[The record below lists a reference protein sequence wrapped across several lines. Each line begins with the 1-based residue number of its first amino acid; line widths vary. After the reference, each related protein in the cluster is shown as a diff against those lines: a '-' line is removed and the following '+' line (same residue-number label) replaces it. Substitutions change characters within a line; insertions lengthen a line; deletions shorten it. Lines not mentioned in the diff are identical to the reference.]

1 MKSVVSTVISRISV
15 LALSSLA
22 LAACQS
28 TPQKATAKAPSPAP
42 YQPLQ
47 EGDRW
52 SYQFRSFFGERPA
65 QFRVKTQ
72 TAQGTEE
79 GAWRL
84 LDEKGDYYLY
94 ACDENE
100 LRLHGEREEGKIHTF
115 NPPFVY
121 LRAGMEQDRIYE
133 TQNNSSE
140 GQDIRC
146 EARYLGTCEVKTPA
160 GVYSDCIRA
169 DFRYYLPT
177 GNSFW
182 IETTLAR
189 GVGTVTKRFALYS
202 PEGKVIARFDQE
214 LLSAKVG
221 GQPLAGRSV
230 ELSTFWRENA
240 ALAEVL
246 KLSHSANVIHLNG
259 ISWQGTELA
268 FATPAIV
275 ALTEIQ
281 ESFPYRSTV
290 KDANGKTV
298 GIVSRWTGVEKNP
311 ALEIRVETDEKEF
324 TFAAAIDKERG
335 VVAMDVLSWDRQKK
349 LPASLLRWP
358 KGEEVA
364 TSPDSVNFATNR
376 SSSTMDA
383 LGRAL
388 LRNAH
393 ESRLVWPASF
403 EGFKA
408 NAHLEIVP
416 NQEAPRVSEGPIDLK
431 IGGAPKM
438 EGFSGEDAKWL
449 QAELISILSHRRHA
463 AESVG
468 KEPPGRFIWKSG
480 GLEDSAELALEGDPM
495 GSGWTINKGR
505 VAKVNRKEIGGRF
518 EIEVR
523 ETWDDEQGRYLPT
536 RYKVSHFDK
545 EEALRGWE
553 EYRDEYDWSLGVP
566 VLRLREIVRFSADGA
581 KQETRRLTLS
591 GFTQLSMQNQNSKEG
606 V

>member
-1 MKSVVSTVISRISV
+1 MKFGFSPVILRVSA
-15 LALSSLA
+15 LALPLLTIS
-22 LAACQS
+22 ACQS
-28 TPQKATAKAPSPAP
+28 TPQKTVATAPSPAA

-52 SYQFRSFFGERPA
+52 SYQFRSFFGGRSP

-72 TAQGTEE
+72 AAQGTEE

-94 ACDENE
+94 SCNEKE

-121 LRAGMEQDRIYE
+121 LREGMEQDRVYE
-133 TQNNSSE
+133 TQNKSSE
-140 GQDIRC
+140 GKDIRC
-146 EARYLGTCEVKTPA
+146 EARYLGTFEVKTPA
-160 GVYSDCIRA
+160 GVFADCIRA

-202 PEGKVIARFDQE
+202 PEGKVLARFDQE

-221 GQPLAGRSV
+221 GQALAGRSV
-230 ELSTFWRENA
+230 ELPTFWRENS
-240 ALAEVL
+240 ALAEIL
-246 KLSHSANVIHLNG
+246 KLSHSANVIQLNG
-259 ISWQGTELA
+259 ISWQGAELA

-275 ALTEIQ
+275 ALPEIQ

-298 GIVSRWTGVEKNP
+298 DVVSRWTTLENSP
-311 ALEIRVETDEKEF
+311 SLEIRVETAEKEF
-324 TFAAAIDKERG
+324 TFAAAVEKDRG
-335 VVAMDVLSWDRQKK
+335 IVSMDVLSWDRQKK
-349 LPASLLRWP
+349 LPESLLRWP
-358 KGEEVA
+358 KEESVA
-364 TSPDSVNFATNR
+364 TTPASANLGSTR
-376 SSSTMDA
+376 SASTMDA

-408 NAHLEIVP
+408 NAHLEVVP
-416 NQEAPRVSEGPIDLK
+416 NQEAARVSEGTVDLK
-431 IGGAPKM
+431 IGSAPKI

-449 QAELISILSHRRHA
+449 QAELVSILSHRRHA

-468 KEPPGRFIWKSG
+468 KEPPGRFVWKSG
-480 GLEDSAELALEGDPM
+480 GLEDSAELELEGDPM

-553 EYRDEYDWSLGVP
+553 EYRDEYDWSSGVP
-566 VLRLREIVRFSADGA
+566 MLRLREIVRFSADGT

-591 GFTQLSMQNQNSKEG
+591 GFVPLSVQNQDSKEG
-606 V
+606 A